1 MNKQML
7 IRILKSYDFTLIMAI
22 IALSV
27 FGLVMVYSASMV
39 IAVTNYGFSSDFFY
53 LKQFRHLLVGFVLFF
68 VVAAI
73 PYPHYKNKKFLV
85 IIVLGSLI
93 SLIALNFL
101 GHTAGNAESWFKIGP
116 LGSLQPSEF
125 VKLGMIIYLSAAYTN
140 KQKYI
145 NVFNKGVVPPLV
157 FLIFICLIIA
167 TQPDIGTAF
176 IIFTSSCTIIV
187 CSGMNWKSLTK
198 LISILIGALA
208 LLTPFIFIFKD
219 QIFTPK
225 RLERFIGFL
234 DPFSTEQYAGYQLVN
249 SYVAIGNGGLS
260 GVGFG
265 QSTQKY
271 GYLPEPH
278 TDFIMSVISE
288 ELGLIGVGFVLI
300 CLGIIVLK
308 GIRVAIRS
316 NDPFGSML
324 AVGISSMIGIQ
335 AMINIGGATGLIP
348 ITGVTLPFISYG
360 GSSLIVLMISVGVLV
375 NISMMTRYYELY
387 KKESSVKEKSIQ
399 G

>member
-1 MNKQML
+1 MIK
-7 IRILKSYDFTLIMAI
+7 RILKSYDFTLIAVI
-22 IALSV
+22 IAISI

-39 IAVTNYGFSSDFFY
+39 TAVSRFGLPSDFFY
-53 LKQFRHLLVGFVLFF
+53 IKQFRHLIIGFILFF

-73 PYPHYKNKKFLV
+73 PYPVFKNKKFLV
-85 IIVLGSLI
+85 IIVLGSII
-93 SLIALNFL
+93 SLVALNFI
-101 GHTAGNAESWFKIGP
+101 GHTAGNAESWFKLGT

-125 VKLGMIIYLSAAYTN
+125 IKLGMIIYLSEVYSN

-145 NVFNKGVVPPLV
+145 NVFNKGVVPPLL
-157 FLIFICLIIA
+157 FLLVICLLIVL
-167 TQPDIGTAF
+167 QPDIGTAF
-176 IIFTSSCTIIV
+176 ILFMSSCTIIL
-187 CSGMNWKSLTK
+187 CSGMNFKSLGK
-198 LISILIGALA
+198 LLSILFGAILVA
-208 LLTPFIFIFKD
+208 TPIIFLFKD
-219 QIFTPK
+219 KIFTPK
-225 RLERFIGFL
+225 RLERFVGFL
-234 DPFSTEQYAGYQLVN
+234 DPFSSEKYEGYQLVN
-249 SYVAIGNGGLS
+249 SYVAIGNGGIT

-288 ELGLIGVGFVLI
+288 ELGLIGVGFVII
-300 CLGIIVLK
+300 CLVTIVLK
-308 GIRVAIRS
+308 GIHTAIKS

-335 AMINIGGATGLIP
+335 AMVNLGGVAGLIP

-360 GSSLIVLMISVGVLV
+360 GSSLIILLISVGLLV
-375 NISMMTRYYELY
+375 NVSMMTRYDAVY
-387 KKESSVKEKSIQ
+387 KKEPVEKGETLQ